1 MWCRDAPTG
10 NRDSKIG
17 THLQTNREHS
27 QTFIL
32 VTYNERM
39 FCYLFFTHN
48 HLRAFHEIGS
58 WRNLINLTDAAV
70 SPKENLY
77 GTEIQA
83 LSIFLWIPVDS
94 EILPETKD

>member
-1 MWCRDAPTG
+1 MDAPTG
-10 NRDSKIG
+10 NRDSKIS
-17 THLQTNREHS
+17 TRLQTNREYS

-39 FCYLFFTHN
+39 FGYLFFAHS
-48 HLRAFHEIGS
+48 HLRAFHGIGS

-77 GTEIQA
+77 GTKIQA
-83 LSIFLWIPVDS
+83 LSIFLWIPMDS
-94 EILPETKD
+94 EILSETKD